1 MDLGLECIQQ
11 TIGICNLSVGRNYFL
26 GREPVKRVFGLLFLD
41 KNKIRETSARVV
53 HDFGLRDTVDVD
65 DEIAGALGESRSA
78 RCSRN
83 PVWERRT
90 KHGNTSLLMMRS
102 DKKGHRSI
110 EVANPDL
117 CGAGVEIES
126 AFLVDLGGRI
136 GRGKGLD
143 ANTGSALE
151 QGETRDVF
159 CSLRCEPGDING
171 FDARGSGNRA
181 LRQGA
186 ALGKELTQK
195 ERNIHLALAVERSR
209 RRTHNKVTV
218 LIGLDPVR
226 ELRELRVSQDLAPA
240 SQVDPGLRCKVRQLD
255 SDRHG
260 ER

>member
-1 MDLGLECIQQ
+1 
-11 TIGICNLSVGRNYFL
+11 
-26 GREPVKRVFGLLFLD
+26 
-41 KNKIRETSARVV
+41 
-53 HDFGLRDTVDVD
+53 
-65 DEIAGALGESRSA
+65 
-78 RCSRN
+78 
-83 PVWERRT
+83 
-90 KHGNTSLLMMRS
+90 MMRS
-102 DKKGHRSI
+102 DKKGHRSV

-136 GRGKGLD
+136 GRGKDLD
-143 ANTGSALE
+143 ANIGSALE

-159 CSLRCEPGDING
+159 CSFRCEPGDING

-226 ELRELRVSQDLAPA
+226 ELRELRISQNLAPA
-240 SQVDPGLRCKVRQLD
+240 SQVEPGLRCKVRQLD